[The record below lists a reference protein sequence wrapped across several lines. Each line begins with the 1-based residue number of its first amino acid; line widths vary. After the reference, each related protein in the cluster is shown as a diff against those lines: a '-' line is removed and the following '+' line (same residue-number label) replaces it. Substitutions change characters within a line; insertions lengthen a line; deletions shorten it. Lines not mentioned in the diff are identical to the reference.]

1 MNNLALRAVSG
12 TLYVA
17 LIVCS
22 LIFSDLFF
30 CILCVVFG
38 VLAVVEFDNL
48 TSLVKGPDDKAAPG
62 VEIPTSSLSM
72 DVFGIIAMTLPCI
85 GVTFFNSLNGLFVYC
100 VAGAIM
106 WLLFAVM
113 RFCMTLWQTDTEAVR
128 RLAFSIFGQIYIGLG
143 LVSAQFL
150 SLQSSGLVLLVFILI
165 WINDTGAF
173 LVGSAIG
180 RRKLF
185 PRLSPGKSWEGFFGG
200 LFLGIA
206 VSIALLATGLTGR
219 LLHYPIFSP
228 WEVTFALPLT
238 VGIAGTLGDLFE
250 SMVKRSV
257 GAKDSGNLIPGHGGI
272 LDRIDSMLFAMP
284 ATILLLLLCG
294 IID

>member
-1 MNNLALRAVSG
+1 MKNFALRAISG

-22 LIFSDLFF
+22 LIFSDLYF

-38 VLAVVEFDNL
+38 VLAIVEFDNL
-48 TSLVKGPDDKAAPG
+48 TSLVKGPDGKAVPG
-62 VEIPTSSLSM
+62 AEVPISSLSM
-72 DVFGIIAMTLPCI
+72 DVYGIIAMTMPCI
-85 GVTFFNSLNGLFVYC
+85 GITFFNNINGLFVYC

-106 WLLFAVM
+106 WLLYAVM
-113 RFCMTLWQTDTEAVR
+113 RFYMTIYQPDADAVK
-128 RLAFSIFGQIYIGLG
+128 RLSYSLLGQPYIGLG

-150 SLQSSGLVLLVFILI
+150 SLQSTGLVLLVFILI

-180 RRKLF
+180 KRKLF

-200 LFLGIA
+200 LFLGVA
-206 VSIALLATGLTGR
+206 VSIVLLATGLTAK
-219 LLHYPIFSP
+219 LIYYPIFTP
-228 WEVTFALPLT
+228 WEAAFALPLV
-238 VGIAGTLGDLFE
+238 VGISGTLGDLFE
-250 SMVKRSV
+250 SMIKRSV

-284 ATILLLLLCG
+284 ATILLMLLCG